1 MSTTTTTDF
10 LTTASARFEADRLST
25 DPAFIAKM
33 SSDWSRMSPILAEKL
48 PSGRY
53 TADYV
58 FTPHTQQE
66 LADFLVLAY
75 EFEVPVV
82 PRGAGTGNYGQATP
96 FTGGVVLN
104 LRELNNIISISEAGV
119 VVEAGVKITDLDV
132 AVREAGFDLWMYPS
146 TKGSTIGGFIA
157 GGSAGTGTIETG
169 TTADGWVSEVV
180 VAPCDGSGELITIS
194 GDDTLGYI
202 HTYGTTGIITQLTLK
217 LAPRREWVAIYAEFA
232 DYAQGLKAHR
242 ALLGMETPVRLA
254 SYDEPGLVPTLPASV
269 ALNPE
274 NSSMRIIAERDS
286 HSLVLDLLEGHGGSV
301 VAVFD
306 DYKETDKLSSQSY
319 NHAIYYRQQAGFP
332 CFHVEVMG
340 AVFWDEPEK
349 VRTVWPGALVH
360 LELGG
365 KAPLGMYAADYHD
378 EQQVLEGIAAL
389 EAMGAGI
396 HSPHQWA
403 VDRHV
408 ERAVSL
414 APIRDPKGLLNQCKL
429 GHDGLTL
436 PPYADSEPESAS
448 ILADK
453 K

>member
-1 MSTTTTTDF
+1 MSVLTDTDF
-10 LTTASARFEADRLST
+10 LALALDQFGADKIST
-25 DPAFIAKM
+25 DPASITKM

-53 TADYV
+53 TADLI
-58 FTPHTQQE
+58 FTPSTQQDV
-66 LADFLVLAY
+66 ADFLKLA
-75 EFEVPVV
+75 FEHNIPVV

-96 FTGGVVLN
+96 FTGGAVLN
-104 LRELNNIISISEAGV
+104 LRELNRVVDISADGL
-119 VVEAGVKITDLDV
+119 VVEAGAKITDLDV

-157 GGSAGTGTIETG
+157 GGSAGTGTIEMG
-169 TTADGWVSEVV
+169 TTSDGWVTEVV

-194 GDDTLGYI
+194 GEETHGYI
-202 HTYGTTGIITQLTLK
+202 HTYGTTGIVTQLKLK
-217 LAPRREWVAIYAEFA
+217 LAPRREWVAIYASFA
-232 DYAQGLKAHR
+232 DYESGLAAHQ
-242 ALLGMETPVRLA
+242 ALLGLETPVRLA
-254 SYDEPGLVPTLPASV
+254 SYDEPGLVPTLPATV
-269 ALNPE
+269 PLDPAT
-274 NSSMRIIAERDS
+274 SSLRIIAERTS
-286 HSLVLDLLEGHGGSV
+286 HSHVLDLIERHSGEI
-301 VAVFD
+301 VAVLY

-340 AVFWDEPEK
+340 KVFWEEPDK

-365 KAPLGMYAADYHD
+365 SAPLGMYAADYFN
-378 EQQVLEGIAAL
+378 EQQVLDGIAAL

-403 VDRHV
+403 VDRNV
-408 ERAVSL
+408 ELAMSL

-436 PPYADSEPESAS
+436 PPYTSE
-448 ILADK
+448 D
-453 K
+453 